1 MCRFESMGSK
11 RTVLFSSSF
20 ANSAVIG
27 RAFLL
32 VCIHPSTIAASG
44 PTPLLLLNYFTAQVD
59 MASLARSLVGSSL
72 RPSALRSHCKERS
85 LPFAISLSLF
95 CILESDC
102 DLRPNATT
110 TTTTKDSLVAIVVV
124 KVPVGL
130 ASV

>member
-59 MASLARSLVGSSL
+59 MASLARWIVP
-72 RPSALRSHCKERS
+72 PSALRSHCKERS

-110 TTTTKDSLVAIVVV
+110 TTTTKASLVAIVVV